1 MFDTELYQQVLGL
14 SAPWRVTE
22 VKLDVESTQIHVHVE
37 HADGSLWP
45 CPHCQKELSCYDHAP
60 KRTWR
65 HLNTCQFQTLVH
77 ARITRVE
84 CPEHGV
90 VQV

>member
-14 SAPWRVTE
+14 TAPWRVAE

-37 HADGSLWP
+37 HREGGLGP
-45 CPHCQKELSCYDHAP
+45 CRHCQKDLACYDHAP

-65 HLNTCQFQTLVH
+65 
-77 ARITRVE
+77 
-84 CPEHGV
+84 
-90 VQV
+90 

>member
-22 VKLDVESTQIHVHVE
+22 VKLDVDSTQIHVHVE

-65 HLNTCQFQTLVH
+65 HCVF
-77 ARITRVE
+77 RIFPGTFRALLRYLR
-84 CPEHGV
+84 
-90 VQV
+90 